1 MRYFLTMWDEMGIEC
16 LQDITDEHPDN
27 HARAHL
33 FTAIKNS
40 EPMPKSQLGSQVQAM
55 LMRARFN
62 SQRQYEIYVFTAED
76 DFELDDINRWVKDD
90 LQGFVDWVRKNHAK
104 KLFSNYTP
112 NRKQAIT

>member
-1 MRYFLTMWDEMGIEC
+1 MRYFLVMWDEMGIEC

-27 HARAHL
+27 MARAHL

-40 EPMPKSQLGSQVQAM
+40 APIPKSQLGTQIQAM

-62 SQRQYEIYVFTAED
+62 SQRQYEIYVFTSAD
-76 DFELDDINRWVKDD
+76 SVSLSDMDTWVNDDI
-90 LQGFVDWVRKNHAK
+90 QGFVDWVRKNHAK

>member
-27 HARAHL
+27 VARAHL

-40 EPMPKSQLGSQVQAM
+40 KPIPKSPLGSQIQAM
-55 LMRARFN
+55 LLRARFN
-62 SQRQYEIYVFTAED
+62 GQRQYEIYIFTSAD
-76 DFELDDINRWVKDD
+76 SISLSDIDTWVNDD